1 LEPDAALHL
10 GDTWPAMPQENVE
23 IVRRLYDAF
32 ARADFELALSYLDP
46 EIEFS
51 QPPEMPGG
59 RTYHGPEGVIQGL
72 AKWLG
77 ASDGYV
83 VQVQELIDLGD
94 QVVARTRHRGRGKGS
109 GVELEQELFD
119 LVTLNG
125 AKIVRI
131 SMYLDE
137 AQALEAAG
145 LRP

>member
-1 LEPDAALHL
+1 
-10 GDTWPAMPQENVE
+10 MSQESVE

-32 ARADFELALSYLDP
+32 ARADFEMALSYLDP

-59 RTYHGPEGVIQGL
+59 GTYHGPEGVINGL

-77 ASDGYV
+77 AWDDYV
-83 VQVQELIDLGD
+83 VQVQDMIDLGD
-94 QVVARTRHRGRGKGS
+94 QVMARTRHRGRGKGS
-109 GVELEQELFD
+109 GVELEQEMFD

-131 SMYLDE
+131 SMYLNK